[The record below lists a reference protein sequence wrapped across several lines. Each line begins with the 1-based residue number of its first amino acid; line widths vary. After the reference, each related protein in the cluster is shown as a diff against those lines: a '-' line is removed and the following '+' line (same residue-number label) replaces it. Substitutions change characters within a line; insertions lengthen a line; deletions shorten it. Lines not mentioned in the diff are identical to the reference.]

1 MKKKET
7 KVTKAAK
14 AKVTDAPKP
23 KATKAPKPKVTKA
36 VKAVDILDA
45 EIIEFVLDED
55 KGVSSAEFV
64 RPERDAKV
72 LAARAAVTVDDDE
85 EAEMSTVF
93 RELAMPKLPE
103 LSKENRARLL
113 MQSPNRLYFYWSMH
127 TNPFQTLNRALAAQ
141 TGSYTLVLKLI
152 DLKRDTEEIQ
162 AVEPEGSWW
171 FNVEADGEYRAE
183 IGFYA
188 TNRPYV
194 RALFS
199 NTVETPRKSPS
210 PHSAESAEW
219 KVTSDH
225 FAKVLEVAGF
235 SQDAFDVA
243 LAGDDIETSDQATY
257 SAFAQFVGKPEIAFN
272 GISSED
278 IRFALLALASGATL
292 ESLRWRIS
300 PILFAI
306 LQENSANLESGRA
319 LSVLK
324 EQFGIEADEVVEEEY
339 GSAVFGSSLVNF
351 PKVLKKKRNL
361 PKYSPVSSFSSGQL
375 SVVSS
380 Q

>member
-1 MKKKET
+1 MKK
-7 KVTKAAK
+7 
-14 AKVTDAPKP
+14 
-23 KATKAPKPKVTKA
+23 KATKAALKA
-36 VKAVDILDA
+36 ANMRDE
-45 EIIEFVLDED
+45 EIIEFVAGKD
-55 KGVSSAEFV
+55 KRVSSAAFA

-72 LAARAAVTVDDDE
+72 SAARAKITVDDDE
-85 EAEMSTVF
+85 AAEMSPVF
-93 RELAMPKLPE
+93 RELAMPKLPG

-127 TNPFQTLNRALAAQ
+127 SNPFQTLNRALVGQ
-141 TGSYTLVLKLI
+141 NGSYTLVLKLI
-152 DLKRDTEEIQ
+152 DVKRGTEVIR
-162 AVEPEGSWW
+162 AAEPEGSFWLD
-171 FNVEADGEYRAE
+171 VEADGEYRAE

-199 NTVETPRKSPS
+199 NTVETPRKGPS

-219 KVTSDH
+219 KITSDN
-225 FAKVLEVAGF
+225 FAKILDVAGF
-235 SQDAFDVA
+235 SQEAFDVSI
-243 LAGDDIETSDQATY
+243 AGDDIGISDRAAY
-257 SAFAQFVGKPEIAFN
+257 AAFAQFVSRPEILLD

-278 IRFALLALASGATL
+278 IRRVLFALASGATL

-306 LQENSANLESGRA
+306 LQQNAANLDAERA

-324 EQFGIEADEVVEEEY
+324 ERFGIESDEIVEEEY
-339 GSAVFGSSLVNF
+339 GSAVFGSSLVHF

-361 PKYSPVSSFSSGQL
+361 PKYSPVSSHSFR
-375 SVVSS
+375 
-380 Q
+380 